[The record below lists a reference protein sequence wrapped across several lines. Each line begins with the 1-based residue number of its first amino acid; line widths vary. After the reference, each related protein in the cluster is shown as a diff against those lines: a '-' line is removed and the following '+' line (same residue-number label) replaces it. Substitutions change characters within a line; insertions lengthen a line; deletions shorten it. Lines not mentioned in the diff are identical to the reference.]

1 MKTFLLVLPIFT
13 LIYITSACGFIIEK
27 DLKTKS
33 LNILSPSEN
42 DTIAQNYIT
51 FWWEDVEGATSYNLQ
66 IVKPSFTNI
75 TELILDTNVS
85 DNKFFVNLPNGNYQW
100 RIKAQNNNTST
111 QYYVRSLTVVSADS
125 LSTNTLILKSPADN
139 SYSNN
144 TNMVFKWYPL
154 TNATYY
160 TFQLIDGT
168 GTTLINSNVNS
179 DSIIVNSLLEGNYS
193 WKVRAN
199 NNSSSTAFTS
209 RNLSIDYTAPLVSV
223 LSLPLNADSTNSTV
237 NLSWTR
243 AIDAGSPLSD
253 SVFIYSDSLT
263 TLVRTY
269 TTTNTIY
276 SFNDLTSGTYFWRI
290 RTKDMANNVS
300 SFSNSRKFYIR

>member
-1 MKTFLLVLPIFT
+1 MKKLLLILPIFA

-33 LNILSPSEN
+33 INILSPSEN

-51 FWWEDVEGATSYNLQ
+51 FWWEDVEAATSYNLQ

-111 QYYVRSLTVVSADS
+111 QYYIRSLTVVSADS

-139 SYSNN
+139 SYTNN

-168 GTTLINSNVNS
+168 GTTLINSNVNA

-199 NNSSSTAFTS
+199 NNSSSTAFIS
-209 RNLSIDYTAPLVSV
+209 RNLNIDYTAPLASV
-223 LSLPLNADSTNSTV
+223 LSFPLNADSTNSTV

-243 AIDAGSPLSD
+243 STDAGSPLSD

-263 TLVRTY
+263 TLIRTY
-269 TTTNTIY
+269 TTSNTNY
-276 SFNDLTSGTYFWRI
+276 SFNDLTTGTYFWRI